1 MFLRFLRFPL
11 CAFIIHR
18 QGVSCV
24 KDVLKANK
32 KMRQEVACLFRAKL
46 ICSLS
51 ETGSNRLFPTWTNIE
66 LKSEIF

>member
-32 KMRQEVACLFRAKL
+32 KNTPRSCLFVP
-46 ICSLS
+46 C
-51 ETGSNRLFPTWTNIE
+51 
-66 LKSEIF
+66 EIDLLPVGNGIGQIIPHMDKYRT